1 VLGFNL
7 QYGRFEYVAEVD
19 IRGFF
24 DHLDHEWPCRMLR
37 ERIRDEAFIGLGW
50 RFHDGPVAVYDRE
63 RMMEMIMEGGSSF
76 DEAME
81 HFEFNIIGGWVGEFT
96 PMFVVVADGKK
107 IQDEG
112 IYF

>member
-1 VLGFNL
+1 MATLVERFGDDE
-7 QYGRFEYVAEVD
+7 RFEGMVFVD
-19 IRGFF
+19 GY
-24 DHLDHEWPCRMLR
+24 DD
-37 ERIRDEAFIGLGW
+37 AFIGLGW

-63 RMMEMIMEGGSSF
+63 RIMEMLMEGGSSF

-81 HFEFNIIGGWVGEFT
+81 HFETNIIGWVGEFT

-107 IQDEG
+107 IRDEG

>member
-1 VLGFNL
+1 MATLVESFSDDE
-7 QYGRFEYVAEVD
+7 RFEGMLFVD
-19 IRGFF
+19 GY
-24 DHLDHEWPCRMLR
+24 
-37 ERIRDEAFIGLGW
+37 DEAFIGVGW

-63 RMMEMIMEGGSSF
+63 RMMEMIMEGGCSF

-81 HFEFNIIGGWVGEFT
+81 HLEFNIIGGWVGEFT

>member
-1 VLGFNL
+1 MATLVERFGDDE
-7 QYGRFEYVAEVD
+7 RFEGMLFVD
-19 IRGFF
+19 GY
-24 DHLDHEWPCRMLR
+24 DD
-37 ERIRDEAFIGLGW
+37 AFIGLGW

-63 RMMEMIMEGGSSF
+63 RIMEMLMEGGSSF

-81 HFEFNIIGGWVGEFT
+81 HFETNIIGGWVGELT